1 VVFLFPDYLH
11 QHPLAAHPV
20 ELAVKDLLPWTEI
33 QFPIRHRHHHLPPH
47 HLALEV
53 RVGVVLTGAVV
64 PVLIDGRMRRES
76 FQPDLIVVVEAA
88 LVKMDQIYTKLT

>member
-1 VVFLFPDYLH
+1 
-11 QHPLAAHPV
+11 
-20 ELAVKDLLPWTEI
+20 
-33 QFPIRHRHHHLPPH
+33 
-47 HLALEV
+47 V